1 MTELN
6 KLNNFQTKVSH
17 ENIIRQYFKIWI
29 SKQNTNFLKKMNYHE
44 IHKMAFVDETCFGN
58 NHGLQKNHFYKI
70 SKTKNGLDSK
80 NQIIN
85 QFGINFMKNYVGLW
99 EETHKLPKNLR
110 IDLTNNFE
118 LINCYCAI
126 LGMKI
131 VIEWWNINIKIHYL
145 NSQ

>member
-1 MTELN
+1 MRELK
-6 KLNNFQTKVSH
+6 KLNTLQTKDSH
-17 ENIIRQYFKIWI
+17 EELIRQYFNIWI
-29 SKQNTNFLKKMNYHE
+29 SKQNANFLKKMNYHE
-44 IHKMAFVDETCFGN
+44 IHKMAFVDETCLGN
-58 NHGLQKNHFYKI
+58 NLGLQKNHFNKM
-70 SKTKNGLDSK
+70 SKTKNALYSK

-85 QFGINFMKNYVGLW
+85 QFSISFMKKYVGLW

-118 LINCYCAI
+118 LVNCYCAI

-131 VIEWWNINIKIHYL
+131 VIEWWNINIKIHFL

>member
-6 KLNNFQTKVSH
+6 KLNNFQTKDFH
-17 ENIIRQYFKIWI
+17 EEIIREYFKIWI

-58 NHGLQKNHFYKI
+58 NHVIQKNHFNKI
-70 SKTKNGLDSK
+70 SKNQNSLDSK
-80 NQIIN
+80 NHIIS
-85 QFGINFMKNYVGLW
+85 QFGISFMKNYVGLW
-99 EETHKLPKNLR
+99 EETHKLPKHLR

-126 LGMKI
+126 LGIKI
-131 VIEWWNINIKIHYL
+131 VIEWWNINIKIHFL

>member
-1 MTELN
+1 
-6 KLNNFQTKVSH
+6 
-17 ENIIRQYFKIWI
+17 
-29 SKQNTNFLKKMNYHE
+29 
-44 IHKMAFVDETCFGN
+44 
-58 NHGLQKNHFYKI
+58 
-70 SKTKNGLDSK
+70 
-80 NQIIN
+80 
-85 QFGINFMKNYVGLW
+85 MKNYVGLW

-118 LINCYCAI
+118 LVNCYCAI